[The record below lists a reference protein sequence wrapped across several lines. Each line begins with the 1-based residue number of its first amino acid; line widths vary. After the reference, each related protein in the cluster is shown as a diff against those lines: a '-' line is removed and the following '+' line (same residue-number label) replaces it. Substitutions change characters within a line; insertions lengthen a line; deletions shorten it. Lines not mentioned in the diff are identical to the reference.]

1 MLCVCLCLCLY
12 SSACVFVHIKS
23 FRLRHLSVANSVRYR
38 SAIDDVWQLHSQ
50 IRFSQANTAIA
61 IFQMENP
68 MRILHEGKDRC
79 SGVWCVSHCIA
90 LMSSSTLDSNSNCYV
105 ISIEYLCV
113 CSIPKFSVKCGTAMG
128 IWHHFELLPSVL
140 DVIVATCS
148 LQNTITLDTIAFCW
162 LTKR

>member
-1 MLCVCLCLCLY
+1 MYGNCIRKLD
-12 SSACVFVHIKS
+12 SAKQTL
-23 FRLRHLSVANSVRYR
+23 RLQFSRWKIQCEFCMKAKIDAVACDAYR
-38 SAIDDVWQLHSQ
+38 
-50 IRFSQANTAIA
+50 
-61 IFQMENP
+61 
-68 MRILHEGKDRC
+68 
-79 SGVWCVSHCIA
+79 IA

-140 DVIVATCS
+140 DVIVAICS

-162 LTKR
+162 LTEID